1 MWHWGL
7 GLHSLRQFFYDSHFI
22 MSSVDFQV
30 WELYVYM
37 LYWLLLRTSGSLAL
51 GRYFKRTVLWIVHP
65 SGVDFPAGVFE
76 TCPKQYESTRLCL
89 KTVAP
94 SNTGQ
99 KWKWPMN
106 NELLWHFNVHT
117 TDSLWNIA
125 VHKLLFRTSFPAYP
139 PRPDSLMKSLIT
151 WYISAPLSHLRGH
164 P

>member
-1 MWHWGL
+1 MAPNDLKWAKNDPKWPPKKRLRISAKFCHWNPKNSEIRRFCRNSAAPG
-7 GLHSLRQFFYDSHFI
+7 G
-22 MSSVDFQV
+22 
-30 WELYVYM
+30 
-37 LYWLLLRTSGSLAL
+37 SG
-51 GRYFKRTVLWIVHP
+51 
-65 SGVDFPAGVFE
+65 
-76 TCPKQYESTRLCL
+76 PKQYEWTRLCL

-94 SNTGQ
+94 SNTEQ

-151 WYISAPLSHLRGH
+151 WYISAPLSHLTNLKVRSSAVYLVSSSLTLQS
-164 P
+164 PVAPY